1 MQRKDGKQ
9 WKLIAAHKSRAR
21 SGTKKLKEKGKI
33 KMDSFKEYATRQ
45 VIIWLENTQRYYNYV
60 NVLAEQAKEAAADQN
75 EAAEILARDIED
87 FIKSDA
93 PEVSGLYND
102 ILTQALYIVD
112 YYEVAEA
119 FLDE

>member
-1 MQRKDGKQ
+1 
-9 WKLIAAHKSRAR
+9 
-21 SGTKKLKEKGKI
+21 
-33 KMDSFKEYATRQ
+33 MDSFKQYATRQ
-45 VIIWLENTQRYYNYV
+45 VVIWLENTEKYYHYV